1 MRARRTHQD
10 DLPRPRVPTYRV
22 GVRPAAVQLAAD
34 LAAALRAAAER
45 AAPREFVALLAG
57 STIASAAGD
66 SEPSDRS
73 RPGAATAV
81 VRSFHELRN
90 SATDDAHYEVTAAAF
105 AEAEARARAD
115 GQRFLGFVHSHP
127 HGRAQPSTT
136 DRAHWWRQCL
146 QLVLGR
152 CDRDVDGGQVDGNG
166 SGDGG
171 DLRAFWC
178 ERSDTFELPLRIA
191 PLANARAPLTMEVR

>member
-1 MRARRTHQD
+1 M
-10 DLPRPRVPTYRV
+10 PIYRL

-34 LAAALRAAAER
+34 LATALRAAAER

-57 STIASAAGD
+57 STIASAAGFG
-66 SEPSDRS
+66 EPSDRN
-73 RPGAATAV
+73 RPGTATAV

-90 SATDDAHYEVTAAAF
+90 SAPDDAHYEVTAAAF

-136 DRAHWWRQCL
+136 DRAQWWRQCL

-152 CDRDVDGGQVDGNG
+152 LAHDVD
-166 SGDGG
+166 GDGG

-191 PLANARAPLTMEVR
+191 PLANARTPLTTEVR

>member
-1 MRARRTHQD
+1 M
-10 DLPRPRVPTYRV
+10 
-22 GVRPAAVQLAAD
+22 RPAAVHLPDEVAAT
-34 LAAALRAAAER
+34 LRAAAQR

-57 STIASAAGD
+57 DELAGD
-66 SEPSDRS
+66 TLAGERADAGRS
-73 RPGAATAV
+73 SAVAV
-81 VRSFHELRN
+81 VRSCHALPN
-90 SATDDAHYEVTAAAF
+90 NATDDAHYEVTAATF

-127 HGRAQPSTT
+127 HGSAQPSPT

-152 CDRDVDGGQVDGNG
+152 CDRDVDGGLDGGQVDGNG